1 MEFKEENF
9 AIYQLLVKTNL
20 PGVDQVKADFAAAKN
35 GGDEEKYQF
44 AMGIYTVA
52 AAPGLEKALPALTD
66 AIKASTLEQAFLIFE
81 DTGSRNHAGGALMS
95 AWCKANG
102 IGCILDR
109 SAAKTWLDKA
119 DEISGKTDFSRQ
131 LRQSISTVKIAFA
144 PKAPKNS

>member
-9 AIYQLLVKTNL
+9 AIYQLLVKANM
-20 PGVDQVKADFAAAKN
+20 PGFDQMKADFAAAKN

-66 AIKASTLEQAFLIFE
+66 AIRAATLEQAFLIFE
-81 DTGSRNHAGGALMS
+81 DTGRRDHAGGALMS

-109 SAAKTWLDKA
+109 GAAKTWLDKA
-119 DEISGKTDFSRQ
+119 EDLAGASDFSRQ
-131 LRQSISTVKIAFA
+131 LRQQISTVKIAFLQ
-144 PKAPKNS
+144 KAPKNP